1 MRFARASRV
10 TAYEPTSRKRSAVV
24 RRQRLERERLPL
36 FAAEIAEGQTD
47 PDQVLADRAVS
58 WVERQRERRAQLARD
73 WWRARAEL
81 RALPLDEKA
90 AFIRYWNRSKCPA
103 NAGYMLSYL
112 NMFRDGRI
120 VMHAG
125 EMHDRSNL
133 EWEQQAKAKI
143 QGMTDQD
150 LDRMIQTHISPL
162 FAEWGRQERRRRA
175 EASAVER
182 VSLRLAR
189 PSRRRRGAR

>member
-36 FAAEIAEGQTD
+36 FAAEIAEGQAD

-58 WVERQRERRAQLARD
+58 WVEHQRQRRAQLARD

-81 RALPLDEKA
+81 RALPLDERE

-103 NAGYMLSYL
+103 NGGYMLSYL
-112 NMFRDGRI
+112 NMYRDGRL
-120 VMHAG
+120 VMHEG
-125 EMHDRSNL
+125 EVHARSNL

-143 QGMTDQD
+143 QGMTDQE

-175 EASAVER
+175 EANAVEP
-182 VSLRLAR
+182 VSRRIAR